1 MENFQIYKLGFEEA
15 EESEIKLPTFAGEL
29 EKHLL
34 LLYWY
39 DKPFDCVDH
48 NKLWKNF
55 KRWEYQTTWPASW
68 EICMQVK
75 RQQLELD
82 ME

>member
-34 LLYWY
+34 LLIDYA
-39 DKPFDCVDH
+39 KVFDGVDH
-48 NKLWKNF
+48 NKLEN
-55 KRWEYQTTWPASW
+55 S
-68 EICMQVK
+68 
-75 RQQLELD
+75 
-82 ME
+82 